1 MARET
6 ASDISRRL
14 ATVTLLVGVVALL
27 SWSAPDPRWHG
38 LRIAGSGVHPL
49 TAVNLTLG
57 SLALWVAIRDRS
69 RRASM
74 LSASLAG
81 IVALLG
87 LARLGADLPPWPVR
101 LDQMLVRSSGGGPNA
116 VQMASTTGLCSLL
129 IGVAL
134 LLLRTQRPRL
144 LLLRQSLCVAVAAIA
159 MGALLGFA
167 YQTSRMHGHMAVVTS
182 ASLLCLSIAV
192 LWVRPRVGIAAVAGQ
207 QSAAGSF
214 LRRVSLP
221 LFLLPVTLGWLHL
234 VLQQGGF
241 ADDAASTGA
250 AVTVCVLGMA
260 GLTLWGAVRV
270 GALEEARR
278 EADEYHRI
286 LFDASPMPAWVYD
299 LETLRFLAVN
309 EAAIRSYGHS
319 REEFLAMSIAD
330 IRPKDEV
337 PRLMEHIRDPLVNKS
352 QSGAWWHLRKNGEQ
366 LQVEITSRLMS
377 FAGRPGR
384 LVLAND
390 VSARLRIEAAL
401 RDSEER
407 FRVLALTANDAII
420 SANRHGEI
428 TYLNPA
434 TERMFGLEAADAI
447 GCKLTILMP
456 ESMRAAHLA
465 GMARHLESGTG
476 ALVGRTVELIGLRSP
491 GEEFPIELSLA
502 SWESPDGLAFTGVIR
517 DITRRKVAE
526 EEVRQKAAE
535 LAAANTELDAFAY
548 SVSHDLR
555 APLRSIDGF
564 SQALAED
571 CATRLDEEGHAHLRR
586 IRRAA
591 QKMGT
596 LIDDLLVLSRLTRAP
611 MVHSTIDL
619 SAMAM
624 SILEELRSR
633 DPSRRVHTDVT
644 PGMTA
649 LGDGALIRVA
659 LENLLANA
667 WKYTRNSVEPR
678 IRVGW
683 REESERTIFF
693 VEDNGAG
700 FDMRYVDKLFVPF
713 QRLHPEVEFD
723 GTGIGLATVAR
734 VIRRHGGSVW
744 ATGEPGQ
751 GATVS
756 FSLESVVMEGA
767 SA

>member
-1 MARET
+1 MARDT

-14 ATVTLLVGVVALL
+14 ATVTLLVGVGALL
-27 SWSAPDPRWHG
+27 SWGAPDVRWRG
-38 LRIAGSGVHPL
+38 LGVAGAGVNPL
-49 TAVNLTLG
+49 TAVNLILA
-57 SLALWVAIRDRS
+57 SLALWVATRYRS
-69 RRASM
+69 PLSTK
-74 LSASLAG
+74 LSAGLAAM
-81 IVALLG
+81 VALIG
-87 LARLGADLPPWPVR
+87 IARLGANLSLWPVR
-101 LDQMLVRSSGGGPNA
+101 LDQLLVPSSGGAPNT
-116 VQMASTTGLCSLL
+116 VQMASATGLCCLL
-129 IGVAL
+129 LGVAL
-134 LLLRTQRPRL
+134 LLLRTQQPRL
-144 LLLRQSLCVAVAAIA
+144 LLLRQGFCVVVATIA
-159 MGALLGFA
+159 MAALLGYA
-167 YQTSRMHGHMAVVTS
+167 YQSSYMHGQMAVVTS
-182 ASLLCLSIAV
+182 ASLMCLSIAV

-207 QSAAGSF
+207 NSAAGDF

-234 VLQQGGF
+234 VFQQGGV
-241 ADDAASTGA
+241 ADDAASTA
-250 AVTVCVLGMA
+250 TVVTVCVLGMA

-278 EADEYHRI
+278 QADEHQRI

-309 EAAIRSYGHS
+309 EEAIRSYGYS
-319 REEFLAMSIAD
+319 REEFLAMSLAD
-330 IRPKDEV
+330 IRPKEEV
-337 PRLMEHIRDPLVNKS
+337 PRLLDHIREHLGEDS
-352 QSGAWWHLRKNGEQ
+352 QSGVWWHLRKNGER

-377 FAGRPGR
+377 FANRPGR

-420 SANRHGEI
+420 SANRRGEI

-434 TERMFGLEAADAI
+434 AERMFGLEGTEAI
-447 GCKLTILMP
+447 GRPLTILMP
-456 ESMRAAHLA
+456 ESMRAGHLA
-465 GMARHLESGTG
+465 GMARYLQTGTG
-476 ALVGRTVELIGLRSP
+476 ALVGRTVELVGLRSP
-491 GEEFPIELSLA
+491 DEEFPIELSLA
-502 SWESPDGLAFTGVIR
+502 SWESPDGLAITAVIR
-517 DITRRKVAE
+517 DITRRKLAE
-526 EEVRQKAAE
+526 EAVRQKAAE
-535 LAAANTELDAFAY
+535 LAAANAELDAFAY

-571 CATRLDEEGHAHLRR
+571 YDARLDEEGHAHLRR

-591 QKMGT
+591 QKMGV

-611 MVHSTIDL
+611 MVHGMIDL
-619 SAMAM
+619 SAMAV
-624 SILEELRSR
+624 SILEELQSR
-633 DPSRRVHTDVT
+633 DPSRRVHANVT
-644 PGMTA
+644 PEMTA

-678 IRVGW
+678 IRVGQ
-683 REESERTIFF
+683 REESDRTVFF

-700 FDMRYVDKLFVPF
+700 FDMRYAAKLFVPF
-713 QRLHPEVEFD
+713 QRLHTEVEFE
-723 GTGIGLATVAR
+723 GSGIGLATVAR

-751 GATVS
+751 GATFS
-756 FSLESVVMEGA
+756 FSLESTSLEGA

>member
-1 MARET
+1 MARES

-14 ATVTLLVGVVALL
+14 TTVTLVVGVVALL
-27 SWSAPDPRWHG
+27 SWSARDPRWRG
-38 LRIAGSGVHPL
+38 LGIAGVGVNPL
-49 TAVNLTLG
+49 TAVSLILG
-57 SLALWVAIRDRS
+57 SLSLWVASGGHS

-74 LSASLAG
+74 LSAGLAG
-81 IVALLG
+81 IVVLLG
-87 LARLGADLPPWPVR
+87 LGRVGADLSLWTVR
-101 LDQMLVRSSGGGPNA
+101 LDRLFVPAGSGA
-116 VQMASTTGLCSLL
+116 VSHVQMANTTGLCFLL

-134 LLLRTQRPRL
+134 LLSRTQRPRL
-144 LLLRQSLCVAVAAIA
+144 LLLRQAFCVAVAAIA
-159 MGALLGFA
+159 TAALLGFA
-167 YQTSRMHGHMAVVTS
+167 YQSSRMHGHMSVVTA
-182 ASLLCLSIAV
+182 ASLICLSIAV

-221 LFLLPVTLGWLHL
+221 LFLLPITLGWLHL
-234 VLQQGGF
+234 VLQRGGV
-241 ADDAASTGA
+241 ADDAASTA
-250 AVTVCVLGMA
+250 ASVVGCILGMA

-270 GALEEARR
+270 GTLEAARR
-278 EADEYHRI
+278 QADEHHRI

-309 EAAIRSYGHS
+309 DAAVRSYGYS

-330 IRPKDEV
+330 IRPSAEV
-337 PRLMEHIRDPLVNKS
+337 PRLMEHLRD
-352 QSGAWWHLRKNGEQ
+352 QSVQESASGFWWHLRKNGEQ
-366 LQVEITSRLMS
+366 LQVEITSGLMS

-390 VSARLRIEAAL
+390 VSARLRFEAAL

-420 SANRHGEI
+420 CANRHGAI

-434 TERMFGLEAADAI
+434 TERMFGLKAEDAI
-447 GCKLTILMP
+447 WHSLTILMP
-456 ESMRAAHLA
+456 ESLRAAHLA
-465 GMARHLESGTG
+465 GMARFLERGTG
-476 ALVGRTVELIGLRSP
+476 TLIGRTVELVGLR
-491 GEEFPIELSLA
+491 GTDTEFPIELSLA
-502 SWESPDGLAFTGVIR
+502 SWESPDGLAFTAVIR

-526 EEVRQKAAE
+526 EGLRQKAAE

-571 CATRLDEEGHAHLRR
+571 CAARLDEEGHAHLRR

-591 QKMGT
+591 QRMGT

-611 MVHSTIDL
+611 MVHGVIDL
-619 SAMAM
+619 SGMAL
-624 SILEELRSR
+624 SILDELQRR
-633 DPSRRVHTDVT
+633 DPDRRVQTEVA

-649 LGDGALIRVA
+649 LGDGGLVRVA

-667 WKYTRNSVEPR
+667 WKYTLKSVEPR
-678 IRVGW
+678 IRVGQ
-683 REESERTIFF
+683 REESDGAVFF

-700 FDMRYVDKLFVPF
+700 FDMRYVSKLFVPF
-713 QRLHPEVEFD
+713 QRLHTEVEFE

-744 ATGEPGQ
+744 ATGEPGH
-751 GATVS
+751 GATFS
-756 FSLESVVMEGA
+756 FSLESAVMEGA